1 MARSRNG
8 GNSDRDTKPRFVKSI
23 CTNAVCVEEMAA
35 EFGIPVSQKPQLTQ
49 FSILFCDFRT
59 KPKTSQK
66 FFDIT
71 MSNYNC
77 YTQFYKYEKYPI
89 IWDIELILKRL
100 KSYEWSQLNHIKFK
114 KYQTQG
120 LRLYIGA
127 TELEA
132 YPTKKQKTWLRKFFT
147 FVSD

>member
-1 MARSRNG
+1 MRKS
-8 GNSDRDTKPRFVKSI
+8 GNSGQETAKPKFIKSV
-23 CTNAVCVEEMAA
+23 CTNSPWVAEMA
-35 EFGIPVSQKPQLTQ
+35 EKDFGITISKKPELTQ

-89 IWDIELILKRL
+89 IWDIELIHKRL